1 MCRGYSGR
9 DTRVSHMLG
18 LNFYTKVSH
27 ERPPT
32 LPWQPHLQV
41 LSFAVI
47 RGGGGGRDTKWP
59 DVHQHFL
66 LVTSVNR
73 SRLSQH
79 VMSGV
84 YMKTHTH
91 MHTHT
96 GNGEGE
102 RADIKSSKKIL
113 HTQKKRGDFDLP
125 STAVKERLCLSE
137 MCAEFCAAEYNLI
150 VKAVS
155 SPNSPRGCLDGP
167 QGLLLTPTGTHHHHH
182 HHHYTGS
189 SFTRFEWVLNPHVE
203 MSHRGLKHSDT
214 SFFNYIHDHERLI
227 AEWGSLVY
235 SILSNIQLAHPKILL
250 EVAVHPR
257 GTWFL
262 HPPTPPHPIY
272 SSLTLSAA
280 IYFVPPFPCCILVAF
295 MTHPSPFPRSLY
307 SRIISFCFSS
317 HRKHLRHISDLALP
331 APAHS

>member
-47 RGGGGGRDTKWP
+47 RGGGGRDTKWP
-59 DVHQHFL
+59 DVHQHVL

-102 RADIKSSKKIL
+102 RERADIKSSKKIL
-113 HTQKKRGDFDLP
+113 HTQKKRRDFDLP

-167 QGLLLTPTGTHHHHH
+167 QGLLLAPTGTHHHHH
-182 HHHYTGS
+182 RYTGS
-189 SFTRFEWVLNPHVE
+189 SYARCEWVLNPHVE

-262 HPPTPPHPIY
+262 HPTPPHLFFSY
-272 SSLTLSAA
+272 TFSCHLFCSSFSLLHSR
-280 IYFVPPFPCCILVAF
+280 CL
-295 MTHPSPFPRSLY
+295 HDSPFPLSE
-307 SRIISFCFSS
+307 II
-317 HRKHLRHISDLALP
+317 IQ
-331 APAHS
+331 

>member
-1 MCRGYSGR
+1 MARCTSA
-9 DTRVSHMLG
+9 
-18 LNFYTKVSH
+18 
-27 ERPPT
+27 RPPCHICESLT
-32 LPWQPHLQV
+32 
-41 LSFAVI
+41 SFTACHEWRVHE
-47 RGGGGGRDTKWP
+47 DTYT
-59 DVHQHFL
+59 HA
-66 LVTSVNR
+66 
-73 SRLSQH
+73 
-79 VMSGV
+79 
-84 YMKTHTH
+84 HTH
-91 MHTHT
+91 
-96 GNGEGE
+96 GERRGRERE

-113 HTQKKRGDFDLP
+113 HTQKKRRDFDLP

-167 QGLLLTPTGTHHHHH
+167 QGLLLAPTGTHHHHH
-182 HHHYTGS
+182 RYTGS
-189 SFTRFEWVLNPHVE
+189 SYARCEWVLNPHVE

-262 HPPTPPHPIY
+262 HPTPPHPTPFILLLHFQLPFILFLLFPAAF
-272 SSLTLSAA
+272 SL
-280 IYFVPPFPCCILVAF
+280 
-295 MTHPSPFPRSLY
+295 PS
-307 SRIISFCFSS
+307 
-317 HRKHLRHISDLALP
+317 
-331 APAHS
+331 